1 MKSVWTVLLTKAE
14 RAVRVAQQ
22 KLADAQQ
29 KKNLALERSEKL
41 DSMLTEYSSQLRDVQ
56 LRSHHTG
63 EVGNYQQFIFQ
74 LQAMKVRSKQ
84 EMNVLDEVCVK
95 ARKIMLTREHERLKI
110 ELLAQRERE
119 KFEGEELA
127 FENREIE
134 SGALQQFNLKARG

>member
-1 MKSVWTVLLTKAE
+1 
-14 RAVRVAQQ
+14 
-22 KLADAQQ
+22 
-29 KKNLALERSEKL
+29 
-41 DSMLTEYSSQLRDVQ
+41 MLTEYSNQLRDVQ

-127 FENREIE
+127 FENSEIE

>member
-95 ARKIMLTREHERLKI
+95 ARKIMLMREHERLKI

-119 KFEGEELA
+119 KFEVEAQKVSE
-127 FENREIE
+127 
-134 SGALQQFNLKARG
+134 

>member
-1 MKSVWTVLLTKAE
+1 VKSVWEVLLTKAD

-29 KKNLALERSEKL
+29 KKNLAVERSEKL
-41 DSMLTEYSSQLRDVQ
+41 DNMLTEYSNQLREVQ
-56 LRSHHTG
+56 VRSHHTG

-74 LQAMKVRSKQ
+74 LQAMKVRSNQ
-84 EMNVLDEVCVK
+84 EINVLDEVCMK
-95 ARKIMLTREHERLKI
+95 ARKIMMTREHERLKI

-119 KFEGEELA
+119 KCEIDALA

-134 SGALQQFNLKARG
+134 SRALQQFNLKVRS

>member
-41 DSMLTEYSSQLRDVQ
+41 DSMLTEYSNQLRDVQ
-56 LRSHHTG
+56 LRSHHTR

-119 KFEGEELA
+119 KFEVEALA
-127 FENREIE
+127 FENSEIE
-134 SGALQQFNLKARG
+134 NGALQQFNLKARG

>member
-1 MKSVWTVLLTKAE
+1 VKSVWEVLLTKAE
-14 RAVRVAQQ
+14 KAVRLAQQ

-41 DSMLTEYSSQLRDVQ
+41 DNMLTEYSNQLREVQ

-74 LQAMKVRSKQ
+74 LQSMKVRSKQ
-84 EMNVLDEVCVK
+84 EINLLEEVCVK
-95 ARKIMLTREHERLKI
+95 ARKVMLTREHERLKI

-119 KFEGEELA
+119 KFEIEALA

-134 SGALQQFNLKARG
+134 SGALQQYNSKARG

>member
-14 RAVRVAQQ
+14 RAVYVAQQ

-127 FENREIE
+127 FENSEIE